1 MTTVSIPSTG
11 TPGGRSLVLSQ
22 GATDALYVFGL
33 GALGLVG
40 FRTVYGGSGY
50 LLVGLIGLVLGI
62 AVTELAQHWK
72 QPVLAEAFVTVLLF
86 LLIGGALAVPKAAVG
101 GILPTENTLR
111 TLGHVGLY
119 GWKELLTAPPP
130 VGNSFDLLALPYIV
144 GLVGGVAGQS
154 VARRTRSVTLPLLGP
169 ALILAL
175 GILFGAR
182 HPTSLALQGSLFG
195 AVALSWMVI
204 RYHRYRAVIAARRL
218 NRNRILTSVALLVI
232 AGAAAGVIGPH
243 LPGSGRSRLVLS
255 RYVVPPFEA
264 NAQPSPLAGFR
275 QYATGGSL
283 NKTLLFT
290 VDGAEPGTMV
300 RIATMDSYDGIVWG
314 FGSDAFQRFGSSL
327 PVSGSGHGSTEVTV
341 HVDSLSGVWVPD
353 IGQSSRI
360 SFVGKD
366 ATSLTSHFSY
376 DPATATAA
384 EPSGLTAG
392 DAYVLTTFDPSRP
405 STQQLN
411 RAAAGDDTVPISGV
425 PAVVQADANQWIG
438 SASSAWAK
446 VMAIAGHLHSVGKY
460 SDGFDPTVAGSP
472 MISAPGHGA
481 GRLTTFLEGGPL
493 VGNNIV
499 GDDEQYAAAFALM
512 ANAIGV
518 PARVTLGAVVGADGT
533 VRGSDVHAW
542 VEVSLAGLGWIPIST
557 SAFVPTTPAHET
569 PPTNKPQI
577 NSSAPVEP
585 PVVSSL
591 HAPTGDLLPGSS
603 TNAASG
609 FAHAH
614 RLPSG
619 FRLPGW
625 VKDVLLAA
633 VPPVLLVAIAISII
647 LILKRR
653 RRTRRRRAPSP
664 SSQIAGAWADL
675 MDFARD
681 LGHTVSLRS
690 TRRQQAMA
698 LEEQQASTLAV
709 QADAA
714 VFAPGEPTESQVSD
728 YWKQVEHFEASRL
741 AGLSRWRQWRAALSL
756 RSLRGAAGS

>member
-1 MTTVSIPSTG
+1 VTTVSIPSTG
-11 TPGGRSLVLSQ
+11 TQGERSLVLSQ
-22 GATDALYVFGL
+22 GATDALYVLGL
-33 GALGLVG
+33 GALGFVG
-40 FRTVYGGSGY
+40 FRTVYGGSVY

-62 AVTELAQHWK
+62 AVTELSQRWK

-169 ALILAL
+169 TLILAL

-195 AVALSWMVI
+195 AAALSWMMI
-204 RYHRYRAVIAARRL
+204 RYHRYRSVIAVGRL
-218 NRNRILTSVALLVI
+218 NRNRVLTSVALLVI

-290 VDGAEPGTMV
+290 VDGAQPGTMV
-300 RIATMDSYDGIVWG
+300 RIATMDAYDGIVWG

-327 PVSGSGHGSTEVTV
+327 PTPSTGRGSTERVTV
-341 HVDSLSGVWVPD
+341 HVDALSGVWVPD

-366 ATSLTSHFSY
+366 VTNLTSHFSY

-384 EPSGLTAG
+384 EPSGLATG
-392 DAYVLTTFDPSRP
+392 DSYVLTTSDPSRP
-405 STQQLN
+405 STQELS
-411 RAAAGDDTVPISGV
+411 RAAAGDATVPISGV
-425 PAVVQADANQWIG
+425 PAVVQADANQWVG
-438 SASSAWAK
+438 SAASAWGK

-472 MISAPGHGA
+472 MISASGHGA

-493 VGNNIV
+493 VGNSIV

-512 ANAIGV
+512 ANAVGV
-518 PARVTLGAVVGADGT
+518 PARVTLGAVVGANGS

-542 VEVSLAGLGWIPIST
+542 VEVSLAGLGWVPIST

-569 PPTNKPQI
+569 PPTDKPQA

-603 TNAASG
+603 TSAASH
-609 FAHAH
+609 FASAP
-614 RLPSG
+614 RPPG
-619 FRLPGW
+619 FRLPAW
-625 VKDVLLAA
+625 VTDAIWA
-633 VPPVLLVAIAISII
+633 IVPPVLLIALAIGVI
-647 LILKRR
+647 LTLKRR
-653 RRTRRRRAPSP
+653 RRRRRRRAPSP

-681 LGHTVSLRS
+681 LGHTVSQRS
-690 TRRQQAMA
+690 TRRLQAMA
-698 LEEQQASTLAV
+698 LEEQQASALAV

-714 VFAPGEPTESQVSD
+714 VFAPGEPSELQVAD
-728 YWKQVEHFEASRL
+728 YWSQVEHFEASRL
-741 AGLSRWRQWRAALSL
+741 AGLSRWRQWRAVLSL
-756 RSLRGAAGS
+756 RSFRAAAGS